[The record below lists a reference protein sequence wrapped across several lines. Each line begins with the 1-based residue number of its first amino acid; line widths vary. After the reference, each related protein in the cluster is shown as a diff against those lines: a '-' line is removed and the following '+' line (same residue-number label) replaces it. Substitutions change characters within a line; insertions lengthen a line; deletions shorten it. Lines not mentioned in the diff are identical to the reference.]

1 MKAETE
7 QRLAVHDG
15 PNTHYFYVGDHF
27 QLMQEDGFTICGTV
41 VGFEK
46 DTVIVKRRY
55 GERPPWPVKVC
66 DIKAMLPDNTERVA
80 ADE

>member
-27 QLMQEDGFTICGTV
+27 NLMRKDGVTICGTV
-41 VGFEK
+41 VGFEA

-55 GERPPWPVKVC
+55 GERPPWPVKVG
-66 DIKAMLPDNTERVA
+66 DIKAMLPDNMEWVA
-80 ADE
+80 AYE

>member
-27 QLMQEDGFTICGTV
+27 HLLRTDGVTIVGTI
-41 VGFEK
+41 VGLEK
-46 DTVIVKRRY
+46 DTVIIKRRH
-55 GERPPWPVKVC
+55 GERPPWPVKVE
-66 DIKAMLPDNTERVA
+66 DIKAMLPDNTEQVA